1 MNQQTKATLKK
12 KKSRGVKRY
21 MGVDPLNKHVCTVTY
36 HAYRNAN
43 ALCFF
48 FQKSILFNC

>member
-12 KKSRGVKRY
+12 KRSRGVKRY

-36 HAYRNAN
+36 HA
-43 ALCFF
+43 
-48 FQKSILFNC
+48 